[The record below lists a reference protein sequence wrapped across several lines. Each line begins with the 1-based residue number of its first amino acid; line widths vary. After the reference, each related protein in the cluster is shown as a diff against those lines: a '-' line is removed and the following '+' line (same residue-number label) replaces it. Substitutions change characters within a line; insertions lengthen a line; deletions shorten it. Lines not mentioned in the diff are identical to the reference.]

1 MDGRA
6 QLPKIVILISGSGS
20 NMLSIVESVKTQQIE
35 AEIAAVISNKADAKG
50 IEKAQQQDIATEIVE
65 HTKFASQSDFEQALS
80 QCIDEYEPDL
90 IVLAGFMRIL
100 SADFVNRYLG
110 KLLNIHPSLLPKY
123 QGLHT
128 HKRALEAGDKEHGA
142 TVHFVIPDLDA
153 GPNIVQAVVKVKE
166 DDNEDS
172 LQKRVLEQEHIIYP
186 IVINWYVCG
195 RIQFKDNQA
204 LFDNKQLPDAGLKL
218 EN

>member
-6 QLPKIVILISGSGS
+6 ELPKIVILISGSGS

-50 IEKAQQQDIATEIVE
+50 IEKAQQQDIATAIVE

-166 DDNEDS
+166 DDNENS

-195 RIQFKDNQA
+195 RIQFKDNQV
-204 LFDNKQLPDAGLKL
+204 LFDNKQLPDTGLKL

>member
-20 NMLSIVESVKTQQIE
+20 NMLSIVESVKTQQID

-50 IEKAQQQDIATEIVE
+50 IEKAQQQNIATEIVE
-65 HTKFASQSDFEQALS
+65 HTKFSSQSDFEQALS
-80 QCIDEYEPDL
+80 QHIDEYEPDL

-123 QGLHT
+123 PGLHT

-153 GPNIVQAVVKVKE
+153 GPNIVQAVVKVQE
-166 DDNEDS
+166 DDNEAS

-204 LFDNKQLPDAGLKL
+204 LFDNKQLPDTGLKL